1 VATNELGSIVIRVE
15 VVSLIVDVDR
25 NRTVRHEELMLLHKQ
40 RQSTLK
46 NISVVGVLDISLDH
60 LRQQRRLR
68 SVEVVDTSAIG
79 DEAVLLNEI
88 KKVLDGVLCNVDE
101 GATSSK
107 KTLDDPVRIPV
118 IGLTETTT
126 SDDEGSVDGDET
138 VGAIAAVPGVL
149 VVATSQVRPDIDDL
163 LCEFLDG
170 SVVDLVEELGVC
182 FKLIFRDF
190 LKLTTSIGKVVTEK
204 LRESRI
210 VT

>member
-1 VATNELGSIVIRVE
+1 MATNARGSIVIRVE

-46 NISVVGVLDISLDH
+46 NISIVGVLNISLYH

-79 DEAVLLNEI
+79 DEAILLNEI
-88 KKVLDGVLCNVDE
+88 KEVLDRVLCNVDE
-101 GATSSK
+101 RAASSK

-118 IGLTETTT
+118 IRLTETTT
-126 SDDEGSVDGDET
+126 SNDEGSVDGDET
-138 VGAIAAVPGVL
+138 VGAIAAVLGVL
-149 VVATSQVRPDIDDL
+149 VVATGQVRPNIDDL

-170 SVVDLVEELGVC
+170 SIVDLVEELGIC

-190 LKLTTSIGKVVTEK
+190 LELTTSIGKVVTEE